1 MCLLGSTVN
10 WAARLMA
17 KAGPGVVLVD
27 AATQVHTCISFF
39 IAICIYMYDIIFYRI
54 RSLRI

>member
-27 AATQVHTCISFF
+27 AETQVAQSMWVQIK
-39 IAICIYMYDIIFYRI
+39 M
-54 RSLRI
+54 

>member
-39 IAICIYMYDIIFYRI
+39 TAIYIYIYI
-54 RSLRI
+54 